1 MKKTYR
7 KKTEKEIKTLFKR
20 KLNIA
25 VIVAMVFTLVLS
37 GCAGTGTS
45 DSENQGEAASQT
57 VADLSVY
64 ENGDMFIT
72 PQELNEKLG
81 DPNVII
87 FDEST
92 SALDVHTETKLFS
105 DLEKF
110 LENKTVITIAHRLS
124 TVKNASYVYVLEDG
138 KLVQQGTHKE
148 LEQKEG
154 HYLEFVKQQLI

>member
-1 MKKTYR
+1 MPILFNNTLR
-7 KKTEKEIKTLFKR
+7 FNITMGDDSISDEKIYEALKIAQLYDTVINMSE
-20 KLNIA
+20 KLDT
-25 VIVAMVFTLVLS
+25 IVGKYGIRLS
-37 GCAGTGTS
+37 GG
-45 DSENQGEAASQT
+45 QRQR
-57 VADLSVY
+57 LSISRMIIA
-64 ENGDMFIT
+64 N
-72 PQELNEKLG
+72 
-81 DPNVII
+81 PNVII

-105 DLEKF
+105 DLEEF
-110 LENKTVITIAHRLS
+110 LKDKTVITIAHRLS

>member
-64 ENGDMFIT
+64 EN
-72 PQELNEKLG
+72 
-81 DPNVII
+81 
-87 FDEST
+87 
-92 SALDVHTETKLFS
+92 
-105 DLEKF
+105 
-110 LENKTVITIAHRLS
+110 
-124 TVKNASYVYVLEDG
+124 
-138 KLVQQGTHKE
+138 
-148 LEQKEG
+148 
-154 HYLEFVKQQLI
+154 